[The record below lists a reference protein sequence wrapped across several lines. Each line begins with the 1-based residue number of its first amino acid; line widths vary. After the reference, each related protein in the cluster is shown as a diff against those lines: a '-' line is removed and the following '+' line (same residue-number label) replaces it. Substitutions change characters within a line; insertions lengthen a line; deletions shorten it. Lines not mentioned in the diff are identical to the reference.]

1 MVNNAVHQSRGLHA
15 AEPFSN
21 LLNMKYVFL
30 ALVLAFVAPLFAQMT
45 IYALSGPQPH
55 WRSADRSA
63 SGLAPEP
70 AEEKAAIVQVY
81 AARAY
86 RWRGIFGVHTWLATK
101 EEGASDYTRYDVIG
115 WGRAL
120 RRSIGPPDGR
130 WVGNTPQLLFEA
142 RGAVAARMIPQIEAA
157 IAAYPYAGNGSYTLW
172 PGPNSNSF
180 IAAIARKVPELTV
193 SLPSLAIGKD
203 YASGWL
209 TVMEMPSNTGWQ
221 ISIAG
226 YGGIGFGRVEGIELH
241 VLGQTLGIDLF
252 RPAIKLPGIG
262 RLGLERSDRFGLRS

>member
-1 MVNNAVHQSRGLHA
+1 
-15 AEPFSN
+15 
-21 LLNMKYVFL
+21 MKYAF
-30 ALVLAFVAPLFAQMT
+30 LVLVLLFVAPLCAQMA
-45 IYALSGPQPH
+45 IYAFSGPQPH
-55 WRSADRSA
+55 WRSADWSG

-70 AEEKAAIVQVY
+70 AQEKAAVVQVY

-101 EEGASDYTRYDVIG
+101 EEGASDYSRYDVIG

-120 RRSIGPPDGR
+120 RRSMGPPDGR

-142 RGAVAARMIPQIEAA
+142 RGEAAARMIPQIEAA
-157 IAAYPYAGNGSYTLW
+157 IADYPYGGNGAYTLW

-180 IAAIARKVPELTV
+180 IAAIARQVPELAI

-203 YASGWL
+203 YAPGWL

-241 VLGQTLGIDLF
+241 VLGQTLGIDLL
-252 RPAIKLPGIG
+252 RPAVKLPGIG
-262 RLGLERSDRFGLRS
+262 RLGVARPHRLGLSS